1 MHLFKQCL
9 SIIKKWEGFRSKP
22 YLCSSN
28 KPTIGFGTTFYAKGM
43 PVLMTDPEISEQAA
57 EEILKDQLAH
67 IWEEM
72 DFITGNK
79 LNGNQ
84 ISALTSLAYNIGM
97 TKFKTSTI
105 LKKVSLNPNDPT
117 IKDEFL
123 RWKYSQGVDRLTPRR
138 QDEAELY
145 FAPFEE

>member
-1 MHLFKQCL
+1 
-9 SIIKKWEGFRSKP
+9 
-22 YLCSSN
+22 
-28 KPTIGFGTTFYAKGM
+28 M